1 MAINTINHV
10 VGWRFITYNGELFHF
25 QEESQCPCI
34 IWAHT
39 MRNAQ
44 PWKVIKSHGWT
55 RCWSRVWSHNK
66 NKNWSGLQIKPII
79 HDYIHSCFWLI
90 LEVTSH
96 DLQRT
101 RHSAPDPMN
110 FMNKKYIK
118 VFNILSLADVKCT
131 LFPNLDHLTCET
143 IKSFPVHDWTK
154 TMQIWTQAHTL
165 PRIQEGSCDN

>member
-1 MAINTINHV
+1 MKV
-10 VGWRFITYNGELFHF
+10 YYLQWRALPLSGGVPMPLHHLISYNA
-25 QEESQCPCI
+25 QCP
-34 IWAHT
+34 T
-39 MRNAQ
+39 MKSDQ
-44 PWKVIKSHGWT
+44 SHGWT

-143 IKSFPVHDWTK
+143 IESFPVHDWTK